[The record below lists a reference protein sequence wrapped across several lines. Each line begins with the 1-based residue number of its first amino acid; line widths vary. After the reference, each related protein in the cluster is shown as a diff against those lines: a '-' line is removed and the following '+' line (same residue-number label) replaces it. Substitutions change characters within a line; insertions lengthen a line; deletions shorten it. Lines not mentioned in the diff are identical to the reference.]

1 MAPLVANYYLTYRCN
16 ARCHFCDIWALEPK
30 QEASFETI
38 QHNLTDLRR
47 LGVKYVDFTGGEPL
61 LRKDVDKI
69 FAEAKRQGFATSM
82 TTNTILYPKRAK
94 EMQGLVDFLNFS
106 LDGGDAETHDQS
118 RGVKIFDTLV
128 ESVQIAHSL
137 GEYPVLNHTVT
148 AQNYDRLSEVAELG
162 QRLNARIWLNP
173 AFTAHSNY
181 NAKKNPTPAMVAAI
195 ETAAKK
201 YSNLGYN
208 KAALAFIEAGG
219 NDTNNPRCKAVDAVI
234 AISPNDELL
243 LPCYHFAQ
251 KGIAIAGRLYEMY
264 RQSEEVDEFRQSQG
278 KRVSLRRLYGL
289 VLPDPQLLQR
299 SRQILG
305 VKPGNLCR
313 RILGPKTIPATSL
326 SRSASLPLCQPQKS
340 LTTQPLTRFGAIEGV
355 GAKQQPFWW

>member
-38 QHNLTDLRR
+38 QHNLRDLRR

-61 LRKDVDKI
+61 LRSDVAEIYK
-69 FAEAKRQGFATSM
+69 EAKRQGFATSM
-82 TTNTILYPKRAK
+82 TTNTILYPRKAR

-106 LDGGDAETHDQS
+106 LDGADAETHDQS

-128 ESVQIAHSL
+128 ESVKLAKSL

-148 AQNYDRLSEVAELG
+148 AQNYDRIGEVAEFAQKLD
-162 QRLNARIWLNP
+162 ARVWLNP

-181 NAKKNPTPAMVAAI
+181 NSKKNPTPDMVRAI

-201 YSNLGYN
+201 YGNLGYN
-208 KAALAFIEAGG
+208 KASLAFIEAGG
-219 NDTNNPRCKAVDAVI
+219 NDTQNPRCKAIDAVI
-234 AISPNDELL
+234 AISPHDELL

-251 KGIAIAGRLYEMY
+251 KGVPIAGRLYELY
-264 RQSEEVDEFRQSQG
+264 KHSEEVDEFRRSQG
-278 KRVSLRRLYGL
+278 KLSVCEGCTVWCYLIPSFAKGL
-289 VLPDPQLLQR
+289 DKYWVLNTTTYVGEFLARKRFLQR
-299 SRQILG
+299 
-305 VKPGNLCR
+305 
-313 RILGPKTIPATSL
+313 A
-326 SRSASLPLCQPQKS
+326 
-340 LTTQPLTRFGAIEGV
+340 
-355 GAKQQPFWW
+355 

>member
-16 ARCHFCDIWALEPK
+16 ARCHFCDIWALEAK

-38 QHNLTDLRR
+38 QKNLADLRR

-61 LRKDVDKI
+61 LRADVAEV
-69 FAEAKRQGFATSM
+69 FTEAKRQGFTTSM

-128 ESVQIAHSL
+128 ESVKIAHSL

-148 AQNYDRLSEVAELG
+148 AQNFGRIGEVAELG
-162 QRLNARIWLNP
+162 QRLQARIWLNP

-181 NAKKNPTPAMVAAI
+181 NSKKNPTPDMVKAI
-195 ETAAKK
+195 EVAAKK
-201 YSNLGYN
+201 YNNLGYN

-219 NDTNNPRCKAVDAVI
+219 NDTEKPRCKAVEAVV
-234 AISPNDELL
+234 AIGPHDELL

-251 KGIAIAGRLYEMY
+251 KGLPIEGRLYELY
-264 RQSEEVDEFRQSQG
+264 KQSEEVEEFRQSQG
-278 KRVSLRRLYGL
+278 KLSVCEGCTVWCYLIPSFFKGVDKYWLLNQATYVGEFLARKRF
-289 VLPDPQLLQR
+289 LQR
-299 SRQILG
+299 
-305 VKPGNLCR
+305 
-313 RILGPKTIPATSL
+313 A
-326 SRSASLPLCQPQKS
+326 
-340 LTTQPLTRFGAIEGV
+340 
-355 GAKQQPFWW
+355 